1 PTCGPYTSK
10 CIYKF
15 EVTET
20 VRDPKIKFDFNSS
33 INRKDTPAS
42 ASAASSCRLLTERLV
57 GQADVDLSY
66 CLAVHPIK
74 DQQLSTDAQLVL
86 LHKVRTA
93 LETFQTEGEAPPE
106 E

>member
-1 PTCGPYTSK
+1 
-10 CIYKF
+10 
-15 EVTET
+15 V

-42 ASAASSCRLLTERLV
+42 DSAAWFCRLLTERLI
-57 GQADVDLSY
+57 GQGDVDLSY
-66 CLAVHPIK
+66 CLAVHLIK

-93 LETFQTEGEAPPE
+93 LENFQNEGDAEQGSGG
-106 E
+106 